1 MKETNWFD
9 LNQERKKEFIELF
22 GKTFGIDIDQRMSA
36 FQLLFDEFRTMKL
49 VNGSYSDGF
58 EPYNVEQI
66 ERVAAQAIGTLYHIL
81 TLCGLSF
88 AGLLVNCIECVRNGT
103 YTMQSAQ
110 KDKLLNLQDYSLEY
124 VQNGVILKNDQ
135 AKEVNVFEF
144 DKSVSNGVSN
154 GVSNDRLRERLGA
167 LIVSDIENIVNEDFG
182 YKYKVE
188 VVIRKEDC

>member
-22 GKTFGIDIDQRMSA
+22 GRTFGTDIDQRMSA
-36 FQLLFDEFRTMKL
+36 FQLLFDEFKTMKL

-103 YTMQSAQ
+103 YTMQSAP
-110 KDKLLNLQDYSLEY
+110 KDKILNFQDYSLEC
-124 VQNGVILKNDQ
+124 VQNGVIFKNDLINR
-135 AKEVNVFEF
+135 VNVFEF
-144 DKSVSNGVSN
+144 EGSVTKALPIRSV
-154 GVSNDRLRERLGA
+154 RERLGA
-167 LIVSDIENIVNEDFG
+167 VIVSDIEKNINADGGNRYKIEIVLKKEDF
-182 YKYKVE
+182 
-188 VVIRKEDC
+188 